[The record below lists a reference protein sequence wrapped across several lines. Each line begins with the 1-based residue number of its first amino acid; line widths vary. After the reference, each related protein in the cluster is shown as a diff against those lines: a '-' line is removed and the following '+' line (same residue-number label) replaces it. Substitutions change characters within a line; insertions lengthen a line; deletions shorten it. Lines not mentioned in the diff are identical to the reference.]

1 MIFMND
7 VWINWFEGE
16 ERGYN
21 ICSFFEWR
29 KQDDIQLIDRIPVL
43 FVEEQM
49 FQYIE
54 NDLDDLPDKL
64 LSTIQDQTIV
74 KGKTL
79 KYATIVTDGKG
90 VIAFDTM
97 GYHIPLRK
105 SRLIPRHERR
115 VLRMIR
121 SQSEQKFPLKR
132 KEPVETDYLFSL
144 APEVMYGLT
153 RRERELKQLS
163 MLVLDQLRE
172 GKNLAEIRY
181 WLTEWEPE
189 QYDFICKLSFQT
201 AWQRLY
207 QYICQGWSKKHEH
220 FCQEV
225 VKGHLLFEQLWQKA
239 NEINDYTTIKR
250 IK

>member
-1 MIFMND
+1 MMMISEGESMIFMND

-64 LSTIQDQTIV
+64 LYTIQDQTIV

-132 KEPVETDYLFSL
+132 KEPVETDY
-144 APEVMYGLT
+144 
-153 RRERELKQLS
+153 
-163 MLVLDQLRE
+163 
-172 GKNLAEIRY
+172 
-181 WLTEWEPE
+181 
-189 QYDFICKLSFQT
+189 
-201 AWQRLY
+201 
-207 QYICQGWSKKHEH
+207 
-220 FCQEV
+220 
-225 VKGHLLFEQLWQKA
+225 
-239 NEINDYTTIKR
+239 
-250 IK
+250 